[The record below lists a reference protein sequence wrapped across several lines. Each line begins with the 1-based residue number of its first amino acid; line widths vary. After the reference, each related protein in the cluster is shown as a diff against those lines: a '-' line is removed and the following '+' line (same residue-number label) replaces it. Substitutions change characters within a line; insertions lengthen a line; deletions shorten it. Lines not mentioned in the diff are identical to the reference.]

1 MSTGNEKLLKI
12 EFSRSNILNT
22 IINIFIENI
31 LLKTSFKNSFF
42 LEKRNIL
49 LESWMDWKKLLA
61 G

>member
-42 LEKRNIL
+42 LEERNIL